1 MSSLREEGD
10 TIQELSGIPR
20 PKRFGLKLKLIKS
33 STERYYMI
41 FLNENNILL
50 TNRLVR
56 AI

>member
-1 MSSLREEGD
+1 MSSLREGD
-10 TIQELSGIPR
+10 IIQELSGIPR
-20 PKRFGLKLKLIKS
+20 PKRFGLKLKWIKS